1 MSQSTKTLKAI
12 EAAAAAAAAAEEV
25 KNPYICDDTK
35 KQSIQRQ
42 TEEENRKRFVKP
54 SKFTEEMDADR

>member
-12 EAAAAAAAAAEEV
+12 EAAAAAEEV

-42 TEEENRKRFVKP
+42 TEEENSP
-54 SKFTEEMDADR
+54 T